1 MCEALIKELNLDELG
16 SLESYEIFMWIKVCL
31 HAVLRLRTVGELE
44 QRINRKKIN
53 QSAYFT

>member
-1 MCEALIKELNLDELG
+1 MCEALIKELNLDELAS

-44 QRINRKKIN
+44 QRINRKKN
-53 QSAYFT
+53 